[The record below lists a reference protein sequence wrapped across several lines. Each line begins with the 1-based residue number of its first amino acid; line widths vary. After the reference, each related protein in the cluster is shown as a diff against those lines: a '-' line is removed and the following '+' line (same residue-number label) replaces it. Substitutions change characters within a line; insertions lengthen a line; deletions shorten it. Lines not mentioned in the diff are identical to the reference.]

1 MTIKTLKY
9 MLKWTIIAF
18 FVACTNG
25 LWGQNINGVVR
36 DEGQKPVEGA
46 YILNLKNNTH
56 AHSNEAGFFTINQP
70 QKGDSIK
77 VSLLG
82 FVPEILVFNGEGPLS
97 IDGILAPISLN
108 IALEKS
114 VFELNAITISSSQRV
129 QTVLSEID
137 SKVYPATSSQD
148 ILKKV
153 PGLFIGQ
160 HAGGGKAEQIFL
172 RGFDLDHG
180 TDINIS
186 VDGMPVNM
194 VSHAHGQGYADLHF
208 LIPETVNFVNFG
220 KGTYYAD
227 KGNFTTAGFVSF
239 NTKDK
244 LDNSSITLESGQFN
258 TLRTV
263 GLLKLLDG
271 KNNQNAYLATEYL
284 ASDGAFNSP
293 QNFNRLNFMG
303 KYSVTLP
310 NQDRIEASASHF
322 MSQWN
327 ASGQIPQRAVDAG
340 LISRFGAIDD
350 TEGGNTQ
357 RTNLNFQFRKQLND
371 NTFIKNTAYFS
382 QYAFEQYSNFT
393 FFLNDS
399 INGDQIKQ
407 KEKRQIFG
415 FQSEYNQKTSLLN
428 SDFNY
433 QIGVGLRTDFVDNI
447 ELSHTKNR
455 RNTLENI
462 KLGNI
467 NETNIFSYAN
477 AEWTFGKW
485 IINPALRLDYFKFGY
500 EDQLAPTFLNPT
512 ETKAILSPKLNFKYI
527 SNENLLIY
535 LKLGKGFHANDTRV
549 VVAQKGEDVL
559 PAAYSGDLGVE
570 WKPLNRLFVY
580 SALWSLYLD
589 QEFVYVGDAG
599 VVEPSG
605 KTRRHGVDLS
615 VRYQLNDWL
624 FLNADA
630 NYTLARSIENAQNT
644 EGSLYIPLSPDL
656 TVTGSLNVQHKG
668 WVGSYRIR
676 YMKNRPA
683 NEDYSIVAKGYVV
696 QDANVNYQ
704 FKNFNVGF
712 VAENIFNT
720 AWNETQFATK
730 TRLKNEVEPVEEIH
744 FTPGTPFFL
753 KGVVTFR
760 F

>member
-1 MTIKTLKY
+1 MSTKTVKY
-9 MLKWTIIAF
+9 IFKLSIIALF
-18 FVACTNG
+18 GVITNG
-25 LWGQNINGVVR
+25 LCAQNINGIVR

-56 AHSNEAGFFTINQP
+56 AHTNEAGFFSLNQP

-82 FVPEILVFNGEGPLS
+82 FIPQTVVFDADRPLS
-97 IDGILAPISLN
+97 ISGNLNPVSLN
-108 IALEKS
+108 ITLEKS
-114 VFELNAITISSSQRV
+114 VFELNSVTIRSSQRV

-137 SKVYPATSSQD
+137 SKVYPTTSSQD

-172 RGFDLDHG
+172 RGFDIDHG

-208 LIPETVNFVNFG
+208 LIPETVSFVNFG

-227 KGNFTTAGFVSF
+227 QGNFNTAGFVSF

-263 GLLKLLDG
+263 GLFKLLEG
-271 KNNQNAYLATEYL
+271 SNNQNAYLATEYL
-284 ASDGAFNSP
+284 SSDGAFNSP
-293 QNFNRLNFMG
+293 QNFSRLNFTG
-303 KYSVTLP
+303 KYSVSLP
-310 NQDRIEASASHF
+310 NQDRIEVSASHF
-322 MSQWN
+322 TSQWN

-357 RTNLNFQFRKQLND
+357 RSNLNFQFKKQLND

-382 QYAFEQYSNFT
+382 QYGFELYSNFT

-415 FQSEYNQKTSLLN
+415 FQSEYNQKTNFLN
-428 SDFNY
+428 TDFNY
-433 QIGVGLRTDFVDNI
+433 QIGLGLRTDYVENI

-455 RNTLENI
+455 RNTLENL

-467 NETNIFSYAN
+467 NETNAFSYAN
-477 AEWTFGKW
+477 AEWTLGKW
-485 IINPALRLDYFKFGY
+485 VINPAVRLDYFKFGY
-500 EDQLAPTFLNPT
+500 EDQLAPTFLSQT
-512 ETKAILSPKLNFKYI
+512 EAKAIVSPKLNFKY
-527 SNENLLIY
+527 NAHQNLQFY

-549 VVAQKGEDVL
+549 VVAQKGADIL
-559 PAAYSGDLGVE
+559 PAAYSADLGVE
-570 WKPLNRLFVY
+570 WKPLNRLFIY

-589 QEFVYVGDAG
+589 QEFVYVGDEG

-605 KTRRHGVDLS
+605 KTRRQGVDLS
-615 VRYQLNDWL
+615 LRYQLYDWL

-630 NYTLARSIENAQNT
+630 NYTLARSIENDQNT
-644 EGSLYIPLSPDL
+644 EGPVYIPLAPDL
-656 TVTGSLNVQHKG
+656 TATGGLSVQHKG

-683 NEDYSIVAKGYVV
+683 NEDNSIVAKGYVV
-696 QDANVNYQ
+696 QDANINYQ
-704 FKNFNVGF
+704 WKNLNIGL

-730 TRLKNEVEPVEEIH
+730 TRLKNEPEPVEEIH

-753 KGVVTFR
+753 KGVVTFK

>member
-1 MTIKTLKY
+1 MSTKTFKCIFKLS
-9 MLKWTIIAF
+9 IIAF
-18 FVACTNG
+18 FGAFANG
-25 LWGQNINGVVR
+25 LIAQNVNGIVR
-36 DEGQKPVEGA
+36 DETQKPVEGA
-46 YILNLKNNTH
+46 YILNLKNNAH
-56 AHSNEAGFFTINQP
+56 AHSNEAGFFTLNQL

-82 FVPEILVFNGEGPLS
+82 FVPKIVVFNEEGPLS
-97 IDGILAPISLN
+97 ISSVLKPISLN
-108 IALEKS
+108 ITLEKS
-114 VFELNAITISSSQRV
+114 VFELNAITIRSSQRA

-137 SKVYPATSSQD
+137 SKVYPTTSSQD

-160 HAGGGKAEQIFL
+160 HAGGGKAEQMFL

-227 KGNFTTAGFVSF
+227 QGNFNTAGFVSF

-244 LDNSSITLESGQFN
+244 LENSSITLESGQFN

-263 GLLKLLDG
+263 GLFKLLEG
-271 KNNQNAYLATEYL
+271 NNNQNAYLATEYL
-284 ASDGAFNSP
+284 ASDGAFKSP

-310 NQDRIEASASHF
+310 NQDRIAVSASHF
-322 MSQWN
+322 TSQWN

-357 RTNLNFQFRKQLND
+357 RSNINFQYRKQLND

-382 QYAFEQYSNFT
+382 QYGFELYSNFT

-428 SDFNY
+428 TDFNY
-433 QIGVGLRTDFVDNI
+433 QIGVGLRTDYVDNI

-455 RNTLENI
+455 RNTLENL
-462 KLGNI
+462 KLGNV

-477 AEWTFGKW
+477 AEWTFGRW
-485 IINPALRLDYFKFGY
+485 VVNPALRLDYFKFGY
-500 EDQLAPTFLNPT
+500 EDQLAPTFLSQT
-512 ETKAILSPKLNFKYI
+512 EAKAILSPKLNFKY
-527 SNENLLIY
+527 NAHQNLLFY

-549 VVAQKGEDVL
+549 VVGQKGKDVL

-570 WKPLNRLFVY
+570 WKPLSRLFIY
-580 SALWSLYLD
+580 SALWSLYLE
-589 QEFVYVGDAG
+589 QEFVYVGDEG

-605 KTRRHGVDLS
+605 KTRRQGVDLS
-615 VRYQLNDWL
+615 VRYQLNNWL

-630 NYTLARSIENAQNT
+630 NYTLARSLEKSPNT
-644 EGSLYIPLSPDL
+644 EGPLYIPLAPDL
-656 TVTGSLNVQHKG
+656 TATGSLNVQHKG

-676 YMKNRPA
+676 YLKNRPA
-683 NEDYSIVAKGYVV
+683 NEDNSIVAKGYVV
-696 QDANVNYQ
+696 QDANINYQ
-704 FKNFNVGF
+704 WKKFNVGF

-744 FTPGTPFFL
+744 FTPGVPFFL
-753 KGVVTFR
+753 KGVVTFK

>member
-1 MTIKTLKY
+1 MSAKTIKSIFKLSFF
-9 MLKWTIIAF
+9 AF
-18 FVACTNG
+18 FVALANG
-25 LWGQNINGVVR
+25 LAAQNVNGIVR
-36 DEGQKPVEGA
+36 DEAQKPVEGA
-46 YILNLKNNTH
+46 YILNLKNNAH
-56 AHSNEAGFFTINQP
+56 AHSNEAGFFTLNQL

-82 FVPEILVFNGEGPLS
+82 FVPKIVVFNEEESLS
-97 IDGILAPISLN
+97 ISSVLKPISLN
-108 IALEKS
+108 IVLEKS
-114 VFELNAITISSSQRV
+114 VFELNSITIRSSQRA

-137 SKVYPATSSQD
+137 SKVYPTTSSQD

-160 HAGGGKAEQIFL
+160 HAGGGKAEQMFL
-172 RGFDLDHG
+172 RGFDIDHG

-227 KGNFTTAGFVSF
+227 QGNFNTAGFVSF

-244 LDNSSITLESGQFN
+244 LENSSITLESGQFN

-263 GLLKLLDG
+263 GLFKLLEG
-271 KNNQNAYLATEYL
+271 NNNQNAYLATEYL
-284 ASDGAFNSP
+284 ASDGAFKSP

-310 NQDRIEASASHF
+310 NQDRIAVSASHF
-322 MSQWN
+322 TSQWN

-357 RTNLNFQFRKQLND
+357 RSNLNFQYRKQLND

-382 QYAFEQYSNFT
+382 QYGFELYSNFT

-399 INGDQIKQ
+399 INGDQIRQ

-428 SDFNY
+428 TDFNY
-433 QIGVGLRTDFVDNI
+433 QFGVGLRTDYVDNI

-455 RNTLENI
+455 RNTLENL

-467 NETNIFSYAN
+467 NETNAFSYAN
-477 AEWTFGKW
+477 AEWTLGKW
-485 IINPALRLDYFKFGY
+485 AINPALRLDYFKFGY
-500 EDQLAPTFLNPT
+500 EDQLAPTFLSQT
-512 ETKAILSPKLNFKYI
+512 ETKAILSPKLNFKY
-527 SNENLLIY
+527 NAHQNLQFY

-549 VVAQKGEDVL
+549 VVAQKGADIL
-559 PAAYSGDLGVE
+559 PAAYSADLGVE
-570 WKPLNRLFVY
+570 WKPLSRLFIY
-580 SALWSLYLD
+580 AALWSLYLE
-589 QEFVYVGDAG
+589 QEFVYVGDEG

-605 KTRRHGVDLS
+605 KTRRQGVDLS

-630 NYTLARSIENAQNT
+630 NYTLARSLEKDQNT
-644 EGSLYIPLSPDL
+644 EGPLYIPLAPDL
-656 TVTGSLNVQHKG
+656 TATGSLNVQHKG

-683 NEDYSIVAKGYVV
+683 NEDNSIVAKGYVV
-696 QDANVNYQ
+696 QDANINYQ
-704 FKNFNVGF
+704 WKKFNVGF

-720 AWNETQFATK
+720 AWNETQFATT
-730 TRLKNEVEPVEEIH
+730 TRLKNEIEPVEEIH
-744 FTPGTPFFL
+744 FTPGVPFFL
-753 KGVVTFR
+753 KGVVTFK

>member
-1 MTIKTLKY
+1 MIVKYLKY
-9 MLKWTIIAF
+9 TFKFTVIAF
-18 FVACTNG
+18 FVAYTNG
-25 LWGQNINGVVR
+25 LSAQNINGIVR
-36 DEGQKPVEGA
+36 DEWQKPVEGA
-46 YILNLKNNTH
+46 YVLNLKNNTH
-56 AHSNEAGFFTINQP
+56 AHTNEAGFFTISQP

-82 FVPEILVFNGEGPLS
+82 FTPKIIIFNEERPLS
-97 IDGILAPISLN
+97 ISSILEPISLN

-114 VFELNAITISSSQRV
+114 VFELNSITIRSSQRV

-160 HAGGGKAEQIFL
+160 HAGGGKAEQMFL

-208 LIPETVNFVNFG
+208 LIPETVNYVNFG

-227 KGNFTTAGFVSF
+227 KGNFNTAGFVSF
-239 NTKDK
+239 ITKDK
-244 LDNSSITLESGQFN
+244 LENSSITLESGQFN

-263 GLLKLLDG
+263 GLFKLLEG
-271 KNNQNAYLATEYL
+271 NNNQNAYLATEYL

-293 QNFNRLNFMG
+293 QNFSRLNFMG
-303 KYSVTLP
+303 KYSATLP
-310 NQDRIEASASHF
+310 NQDRIAISASHF
-322 MSQWN
+322 TSQWN

-357 RTNLNFQFRKQLND
+357 RSNLNFQFRKQLND

-382 QYAFEQYSNFT
+382 QYSFELYSNFT

-399 INGDQIKQ
+399 INGDQIRQ

-415 FQSEYNQKTSLLN
+415 FQSEYNQKMSLLN
-428 SDFNY
+428 TDFNY
-433 QIGVGLRTDFVDNI
+433 QIGVGLRTDYVDNI

-455 RNTLENI
+455 RNTLENW

-467 NETNIFSYAN
+467 NETNAFSYTN
-477 AEWTFGKW
+477 AEWTLGKW
-485 IINPALRLDYFKFGY
+485 VINPALRLDYFKFGY
-500 EDQLAPTFLNPT
+500 EDQLAPSFLNPT
-512 ETKAILSPKLNFKYI
+512 EAKAILSPKLNFKYI
-527 SNENLLIY
+527 VHDNLLFY

-549 VVAQKGEDVL
+549 VVTQKGKDVL

-570 WKPLNRLFVY
+570 WKPLDRLFIY

-589 QEFVYVGDAG
+589 QEFVYVGDEG

-605 KTRRHGVDLS
+605 KTRRQGVDLS

-644 EGSLYIPLSPDL
+644 EGPLYIPLAPDL
-656 TVTGSLNVQHKG
+656 TATGSLNVQHKG

-683 NEDYSIVAKGYVV
+683 NEDNSIVAKGYVV
-696 QDANVNYQ
+696 QDANINYQ
-704 FKNFNVGF
+704 WKKFNVGF

-730 TRLKNEVEPVEEIH
+730 TKLKNEIEPVEEIH
-744 FTPGTPFFL
+744 FTPGVPFFL
-753 KGVVTFR
+753 KGVVTFK